1 MSRLETSKSG
11 WQLSLR
17 SRLIAWYTIL
27 LAGMLCL
34 FSGYLHIRL
43 EQTLLGRVE
52 PTLLEE
58 ISDRLLGEMLMTVPL
73 VLVCAALGGLFL
85 ANRALRPI
93 ARMTHTAAE
102 ISAGDL
108 SRRIG
113 YRGVMDE
120 VGQLARIF
128 DQMLNRIQA
137 TIERERRFTAD
148 ASHELR
154 TPLTAIKGRISMI
167 LTQPRPPEQYAV
179 AFQQVETQVDRMIR
193 LTNDLLF
200 LARLDEQRLPWHPVT
215 LNLSHVLEATVE
227 QMRQLA
233 DDVPINL
240 TEQIQPELLIQ
251 GDPDY
256 LIGIIL
262 NLIDNAI
269 KYTTINGKVTVVA
282 TQVAEIVLVTISD
295 TGAGIAPEHLSHLFE
310 RFYRVEAARTR
321 QTGGTGLGLAI
332 AYEVVRL
339 HGGTLTVQSQ
349 LNQGTTFQL
358 QLPAKSGK

>member
-1 MSRLETSKSG
+1 MPSLG
-11 WQLSLR
+11 WRLSLR
-17 SRLIAWYTIL
+17 SRLTAWYTL
-27 LAGMLCL
+27 LLGVTLFL

-43 EQTLLGRVE
+43 EQSLLGRVDSV
-52 PTLLEE
+52 LLEE
-58 ISDRLLGEMLMTVPL
+58 ISDRLLGEMLMAVPL

-85 ANRALRPI
+85 ANQALRPI
-93 ARMTHTAAE
+93 AQITRTATE

-108 SRRIG
+108 SHRIS

-120 VGQLARIF
+120 VGQLARIL

-137 TIERERRFTAD
+137 MIDRERRFTAD

-167 LTQPRPPEQYAV
+167 LTQPRTQEQYKT

-200 LARLDEQRLPWHPVT
+200 LARLDEQRLPWNPVT
-215 LNLSHVLEATVE
+215 LNLSHMLEATVE
-227 QMRQLA
+227 QMRQVA
-233 DDVPINL
+233 DDVQINL
-240 TEQIQPELLIQ
+240 TEQIQPGLLIQ

-256 LIGIIL
+256 LIGIFL

-269 KYTTINGKVTVVA
+269 KYTLINGQVTVKA
-282 TQVAEIVLVTISD
+282 TQDAITVSD
-295 TGAGIAPEHLSHLFE
+295 TGVGIAPEHLSHLFE
-310 RFYRVEAARTR
+310 RFYRVETARTQ

-339 HGGTLTVQSQ
+339 HGGTLAVQSQ
-349 LNQGTTFQL
+349 LNQGTTFTI
-358 QLPAKSGK
+358 QLPIKSQR

>member
-1 MSRLETSKSG
+1 MWRDR
-11 WQLSLR
+11 LSLR
-17 SRLIAWYTIL
+17 SRLTVWYTL
-27 LAGMLCL
+27 LLGVTLFL

-43 EQTLLGRVE
+43 EQNLNGRVE
-52 PTLLEE
+52 SGLLEE

-73 VLVCAALGGLFL
+73 VLMCAALGGLFL

-93 ARMTHTAAE
+93 ARITRTAEE

-108 SRRIG
+108 SRRMS

-120 VGQLARIF
+120 VGQLARMF

-137 TIERERRFTAD
+137 TIDRERRFTAD

-154 TPLTAIKGRISMI
+154 TPLTAIKGRVGMI
-167 LTQPRPPEQYAV
+167 LTQPRTQEQYEA

-200 LARLDEQRLPWHPVT
+200 LARLDEQRLPWNPVT
-215 LNLSHVLEATVE
+215 LNLSHLLESTVE

-233 DDVPINL
+233 NDAQINL
-240 TEQIQPELLIQ
+240 TEHIQSGLLIQ

-256 LIGIIL
+256 LIGIFL
-262 NLIDNAI
+262 NLIDNAV
-269 KYTTINGKVTVVA
+269 KYTAISGKVTIDA
-282 TQVAEIVLVTISD
+282 RQAANTVLISISD
-295 TGAGIAPEHLSHLFE
+295 TGAGIATEHLSHLFE
-310 RFYRVEAARTR
+310 RFYRVESARTR
-321 QTGGTGLGLAI
+321 QMGGTGLGLAI

-349 LNQGTTFQL
+349 LNQGTTFRI
-358 QLPAKSGK
+358 QLPITSER

>member
-1 MSRLETSKSG
+1 MWKSR
-11 WQLSLR
+11 LSLR
-17 SRLIAWYTIL
+17 SRLTAWYTL
-27 LAGMLCL
+27 LLGATLFL

-43 EQTLLGRVE
+43 EQNLLGRVE
-52 PTLLEE
+52 SSLLEE
-58 ISDRLLGEMLMTVPL
+58 ISDRLLMEMLMIVPL

-93 ARMTHTAAE
+93 ARITRTAEE

-108 SRRIG
+108 SRRIN
-113 YRGVMDE
+113 YRGMMDE
-120 VGQLARIF
+120 IGQLARIF

-137 TIERERRFTAD
+137 TMDRERRFTAD

-167 LTQPRPPEQYAV
+167 LTQPRPPEQYET

-200 LARLDEQRLPWHPVT
+200 LSRLDEQRLPWNPVT
-215 LNLSHVLEATVE
+215 LNLSHLLEATVE

-233 DDVPINL
+233 DDVQINL
-240 TEQIQPELLIQ
+240 TEQVQPGLLIQ
-251 GDPDY
+251 GDPDH
-256 LIGIIL
+256 LIGIFL

-269 KYTTINGKVTVVA
+269 KYTLINGEVTVKA
-282 TQVAEIVLVTISD
+282 TQSSSTVLIVVSD
-295 TGAGIAPEHLSHLFE
+295 TGSGIAPEHLSHLFE

-332 AYEVVRL
+332 AHEVVRL

-349 LNQGTTFQL
+349 LNQGTTFQI
-358 QLPAKSGK
+358 QLPIKSER

>member
-1 MSRLETSKSG
+1 MWRDR
-11 WQLSLR
+11 LSLR
-17 SRLIAWYTIL
+17 SRLTVWYTL
-27 LAGMLCL
+27 LLGVTLFV

-43 EQTLLGRVE
+43 EQNLQGRVE
-52 PTLLEE
+52 SGLLEE

-93 ARMTHTAAE
+93 ARITRTAEE
-102 ISAGDL
+102 IGAGDL

-113 YRGVMDE
+113 YRGVIDE
-120 VGQLARIF
+120 VGKLARIF

-137 TIERERRFTAD
+137 TIDRERRFTAD

-167 LTQPRPPEQYAV
+167 LTQPRTQEQYEA
-179 AFQQVETQVDRMIR
+179 AFEQVETQVDRMIR

-200 LARLDEQRLPWHPVT
+200 LARLDEQRLPWNPVT
-215 LNLSHVLEATVE
+215 LNLSHLLEATVE

-233 DDVPINL
+233 NDAQINL
-240 TEQIQPELLIQ
+240 TEQIQSGLLIQ

-256 LIGIIL
+256 LIGIFL

-269 KYTTINGKVTVVA
+269 KYTTINGKVTIDANKNASTVSIAV
-282 TQVAEIVLVTISD
+282 SD
-295 TGAGIAPEHLSHLFE
+295 SGSGIATEHLSHLFE

-321 QTGGTGLGLAI
+321 EAGGTGLGLAI
-332 AYEVVRL
+332 AYEVIRL

-349 LNQGTTFQL
+349 LNQGSTFTIH
-358 QLPAKSGK
+358 LPITSKR

>member
-1 MSRLETSKSG
+1 MSR
-11 WQLSLR
+11 WRLSLR
-17 SRLIAWYTIL
+17 SRLTVWYTL
-27 LAGMLCL
+27 LLGVTLSL

-43 EQTLLGRVE
+43 EQSLSGRVE
-52 PTLLEE
+52 SVLLEE
-58 ISDRLLGEMLMTVPL
+58 ISDRLLGEMLMAMPL

-93 ARMTHTAAE
+93 ARMTRTATE
-102 ISAGDL
+102 ISEGDL
-108 SRRIG
+108 SRRMG

-120 VGQLARIF
+120 VGQLAHIF

-137 TIERERRFTAD
+137 MMERERRFTAD

-154 TPLTAIKGRISMI
+154 TPLTAIKGRISMM
-167 LTQPRPPEQYAV
+167 LTQPRTQEQYAI

-200 LARLDEQRLPWHPVT
+200 LTRLDEQRLPWNPVT
-215 LNLSHVLEATVE
+215 LNLSHLLEATVE

-233 DDVPINL
+233 DDVQISL
-240 TEQIQPELLIQ
+240 AAQIQPGLLIQ

-256 LIGIIL
+256 LIGIFL

-269 KYTTINGKVTVVA
+269 KYTVINGKVTVTA
-282 TQVAEIVLVTISD
+282 TRNSNTVGITVND
-295 TGAGIAPEHLSHLFE
+295 TGSGIAPEHLSHLFE

-321 QTGGTGLGLAI
+321 HTGGTGLGLAI

-349 LNQGTTFQL
+349 LNQGTTFTIL
-358 QLPAKSGK
+358 LPIKSEG

>member
-1 MSRLETSKSG
+1 MWRNR
-11 WQLSLR
+11 LSLR
-17 SRLIAWYTIL
+17 SRLTVWYSL
-27 LAGMLCL
+27 LLGLTLLL

-43 EQTLLGRVE
+43 EQNLHGRIE
-52 PTLLEE
+52 SGLLEE
-58 ISDRLLGEMLMTVPL
+58 ISDRLLREMLMTVPL

-93 ARMTHTAAE
+93 ARITHTAEE

-108 SRRIG
+108 SRRMS

-120 VGQLARIF
+120 VGELARMF

-137 TIERERRFTAD
+137 TVDRERRFTAD

-154 TPLTAIKGRISMI
+154 TPLTAIKGRVGMI
-167 LTQPRPPEQYAV
+167 LTQPRTQEQYET
-179 AFQQVETQVDRMIR
+179 AFRQVETQVDRMIR

-200 LARLDEQRLPWHPVT
+200 LARLDEQRLPWNPMT
-215 LNLSHVLEATVE
+215 LNLSHLLESTVE

-233 DDVPINL
+233 DDVQINII
-240 TEQIQPELLIQ
+240 EKIQPGLWIH

-256 LIGIIL
+256 LIGIFL

-269 KYTTINGKVTVVA
+269 KYTAINGKVTIDAVQDA
-282 TQVAEIVLVTISD
+282 NIVLIMVSD
-295 TGAGIAPEHLSHLFE
+295 TGAGIAPEHLSHLFD
-310 RFYRVEAARTR
+310 RFYRVEAARSR
-321 QTGGTGLGLAI
+321 ETGGTGLGLAI
-332 AYEVVRL
+332 AREVVRL

-349 LNQGTTFQL
+349 LNQGTTFTIQF
-358 QLPAKSGK
+358 PITSERNG